1 MSGYGLITL
10 PNSPQKSKPIL
21 SKKTNHVIFRLMTT
35 TNAVEVIA
43 RGVCIMES
51 QILLCFGR
59 KSAIAYLPGGHID
72 FGETAR
78 QALVREIREE
88 LDCASQAGRFLGCC
102 EHRFVQNN
110 EEKAEI
116 NLVFELT
123 VEGLSPDKPLSATE
137 DWIGFKWHPLD
148 QLATARFE
156 PAHLGAVLS
165 DWLAHPGGHLE

>member
-21 SKKTNHVIFRLMTT
+21 SKKTNHAIFRLMTT
-35 TNAVEVIA
+35 ANTVEVIA
-43 RGVCIMES
+43 RGVCVVKK

-59 KSAIAYLPGGHID
+59 KSGIAYLPGGHID

-78 QALVREIREE
+78 QALVREIQEE
-88 LDCASQAGRFLGCC
+88 LGCASQAGRFLGCC
-102 EHRFVQNN
+102 EHRFVQNG

-123 VEGLSPDKPLSATE
+123 VEGISPDKPLSATE

-148 QLATARFE
+148 GLATARFE
-156 PAHLGAVLS
+156 PARLGAVLS
-165 DWLAHPGGHLE
+165 DWLTHPGQHLE